1 MGPNER
7 SLLKAAG
14 QNDLNEVARL
24 IREGANPSAIN
35 DEGEGPLTSTYLN
48 TGRQQTTR
56 VFSST
61 SLYIRPSR
69 QETPRSPNFSS
80 TTALTLTG

>member
-35 DEGEGPLTSTYLN
+35 DEGEGPLTRAIVKKNYDVAKYLLEHGATTDYSGFLVHKPLHTAVQ
-48 TGRQQTTR
+48 TGIAQ
-56 VFSST
+56 
-61 SLYIRPSR
+61 I
-69 QETPRSPNFSS
+69 
-80 TTALTLTG
+80 A